1 MEEELRRV
9 AGIVLGAP
17 LSRRTRRELLYC
29 IFGGLAGVAGF
40 VVTLV
45 LLTSGFTV
53 SASVIG
59 TVVGLLLITVGLRV
73 SRRLGSLHRRLLR
86 RFLGRQ
92 VEAPPRFQP
101 GTGALGPPDPRR
113 PRPAARRGGLEHRV
127 QHPDAR
133 GP

>member
-1 MEEELRRV
+1 
-9 AGIVLGAP
+9 
-17 LSRRTRRELLYC
+17 
-29 IFGGLAGVAGF
+29 VAGF

-101 GTGALGPPDPRR
+101 GTGVLGRLDRRLRDRAGWGRAPWPSGSASWSGPGRWRWRIRPRR
-113 PRPAARRGGLEHRV
+113 CAGSSGTCTTAPRCGWPRW
-127 QHPDAR
+127 P
-133 GP
+133 